1 MPDVVA
7 ANVLEALHRAW
18 PALAEGAAPRFDSF
32 VQFGIPPLLQHG
44 LPLSSLIPLL
54 TDKPFRDRL
63 VAAQPE
69 RDVAAFWLGWFDH
82 LPLRLQLEYVDSTL
96 SRLRLLTR
104 APVLRYSLGQ
114 RQNTLRFREQFDT
127 GTSLLVNLAV
137 RNADAQRLLACLV
150 MVGAEQGAISR
161 ATLPPEERG
170 LPHMLVVDEYPEVAA
185 RSGDA
190 AAHMLSQTRK
200 YGLQLVVAHQSW
212 TQASERLRGALQNVG
227 IEVSFAL
234 GREDAERTAK
244 LVGRIDPQQIK
255 HQVADTARAEAMH
268 PVFDPLQEQWEATT
282 QFLVDQRRGRA
293 TMRLPSNRHHL
304 WEVWKR
310 WTPRIVSLSTLP

>member
-1 MPDVVA
+1 M
-7 ANVLEALHRAW
+7 
-18 PALAEGAAPRFDSF
+18 
-32 VQFGIPPLLQHG
+32 
-44 LPLSSLIPLL
+44 
-54 TDKPFRDRL
+54 
-63 VAAQPE
+63 
-69 RDVAAFWLGWFDH
+69 
-82 LPLRLQLEYVDSTL
+82 
-96 SRLRLLTR
+96 
-104 APVLRYSLGQ
+104 
-114 RQNTLRFREQFDT
+114 
-127 GTSLLVNLAV
+127 NLAV